1 MNAVIKDASEPR
13 LLKAVQA
20 TPELLAPYGE
30 VLGYNPAIAPLPIE
44 FYDGAVKVRRV
55 VNFISD
61 EQTEMPV
68 CTVNRRPL
76 EVRWMERHAKHT
88 QAFIPLGGAPFVV
101 VMAPPTAGELPD
113 LDAVRAFLFD
123 GSAGFVMKLGT
134 WHEFP
139 FAVIDATQLIV
150 VLRREATAGL
160 AKDNMLANEAHG
172 PDLDKKDL
180 VARCGVS
187 FRVEI

>member
-1 MNAVIKDASEPR
+1 
-13 LLKAVQA
+13 
-20 TPELLAPYGE
+20 
-30 VLGYNPAIAPLPIE
+30 
-44 FYDGAVKVRRV
+44 
-55 VNFISD
+55 
-61 EQTEMPV
+61 
-68 CTVNRRPL
+68 
-76 EVRWMERHAKHT
+76 
-88 QAFIPLGGAPFVV
+88 
-101 VMAPPTAGELPD
+101 
-113 LDAVRAFLFD
+113 
-123 GSAGFVMKLGT
+123 MKLGT

-187 FRVEI
+187 FRGEI